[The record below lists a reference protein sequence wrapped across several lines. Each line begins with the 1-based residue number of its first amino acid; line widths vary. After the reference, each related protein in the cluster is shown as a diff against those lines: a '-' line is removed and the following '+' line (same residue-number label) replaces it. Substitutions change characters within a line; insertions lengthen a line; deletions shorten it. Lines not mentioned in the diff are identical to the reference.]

1 MNHIHRCTTLLT
13 LAIILFTHC
22 ERTTDK
28 KDTSGSSKKLTIAL
42 IPKGA
47 THEHWKSVHLGARH
61 AAEKLGVDIIWK
73 GPIKEDDREEQLQT
87 YETFIARRVDAICIA
102 PIDDRVFV
110 RPVRE
115 ALDQAIP
122 TVVFDS
128 ALQDT
133 CHISFVST
141 DNYRGGVLGAERIG
155 TLLDGSGKLIMMRYQ
170 EGSAATA
177 DREQGFFDTI
187 EQFPGIDIISDNQY
201 SGATTESAYRTSE
214 NLLNRFTEFD
224 AIWTPNES
232 STFGCLRAL
241 QERSLAGN
249 VVFVGFDTSTKL
261 VTAMRDG
268 EIHGLSLQHPFNM
281 GYLSVKTAVE
291 YIRGKTVKRIIDTG
305 VFMATPD
312 NMDEPEIKSLLMH
325 DFGEKERK

>member
-1 MNHIHRCTTLLT
+1 MNQLQRYTALLT

-22 ERTTDK
+22 ERSTNK
-28 KDTSGSSKKLTIAL
+28 RNTSGSSKKLTIAL

-61 AAEKLGVDIIWK
+61 AAEKFGVNIIWK

-87 YETFIARRVDAICIA
+87 YETFIAKGVDAICIA

-115 ALDQAIP
+115 ALAQAIP

-155 TLLDGSGKLIMMRYQ
+155 TLLGGSGKLIMMRYQ

-177 DREQGFFDTI
+177 DREQGFLDTI
-187 EQFPGIDIISDNQY
+187 KKFPGIEIISDNQY

-214 NLLNRFTEFD
+214 NLLSRFTEFD

-241 QERSLAGN
+241 QERGLAGN
-249 VVFVGFDTSTKL
+249 VIFVGFDTSSKL

-281 GYLSVKTAVE
+281 GYLSVKTAVD
-291 YIRGKTVKRIIDTG
+291 YLRGESVERVIDTG

-312 NMDEPEIKSLLMH
+312 NMDEPDMKSLLMH
-325 DFGEKERK
+325 DFGVRESK